1 MNSTL
6 QFCVRESIEDLKMA
20 IPKNFTKDERQ
31 QTVGKLFYYS
41 EELTKEIFGELIFL
55 SVLNILLSVNT
66 FLGNTLILVAL
77 PKENSLHPPSKL
89 LFRNLAITD
98 LCVGIIAQP
107 LLVAYL
113 MSLVKQR
120 WDICYELDYA
130 GLAIGAILCSVSLFT
145 LTAIS
150 VDRLLALWLGLRY
163 RRVVT
168 LRKAYISVIVMWVLS
183 VVAGAAIYSLDPVI
197 LDWSMF
203 ITISLC
209 VVISSLCYTKVF
221 VVLRR
226 RKVRLEDS
234 AFQGP
239 TEVIKVPLNLARY
252 RKAVYS
258 ALWVQV
264 TLVVCYLPFGIAT
277 TIPEISLSVYLMT
290 LTLLLLNSSLN
301 PLLYCWKIREVR
313 QAVKDTI
320 RQLFSSSS

>member
-55 SVLNILLSVNT
+55 SVLNILLSVTT

-301 PLLYCWKIREVR
+301 PFIYCWKIREVR

>member
-31 QTVGKLFYYS
+31 KTVGELFYYS
-41 EELTKEIFGELIFL
+41 EELTRKIFGELIFL
-55 SVLNILLSVNT
+55 SVLNILLSVTT

-77 PKENSLHPPSKL
+77 PKENSLHLPSKL

-98 LCVGIIAQP
+98 LCVGIIAEP

-120 WDICYELDYA
+120 WDICYELDYV

-163 RRVVT
+163 RQVAT

-183 VVAGAAIYSLDPVI
+183 VVAGAAIYSLDTVI

-209 VVISSLCYTKVF
+209 VVISSLCYTKIF

-226 RKVRLEDS
+226 RKIRLEDS

-301 PLLYCWKIREVR
+301 PFIYCWKIREVR

>member
-1 MNSTL
+1 
-6 QFCVRESIEDLKMA
+6 MA

-31 QTVGKLFYYS
+31 QTVGELFYYS
-41 EELTKEIFGELIFL
+41 EELTRKIFGELIFL
-55 SVLNILLSVNT
+55 SVLNILLSVTT

-98 LCVGIIAQP
+98 LCVGIIAEP

-120 WDICYELDYA
+120 WDICYYLHFADFV
-130 GLAIGAILCSVSLFT
+130 IGAILCSVSLFT

-163 RRVVT
+163 RQVAT

-183 VVAGAAIYSLDPVI
+183 VVAGAAIYSLDTVI

-209 VVISSLCYTKVF
+209 VVISSLCYTKIF

-226 RKVRLEDS
+226 RKIRLEDS

>member
-1 MNSTL
+1 
-6 QFCVRESIEDLKMA
+6 MA
-20 IPKNFTKDERQ
+20 IPKNFTEDERQ
-31 QTVGKLFYYS
+31 QTVGELFYYS
-41 EELTKEIFGELIFL
+41 EELTRKIFGELIFL
-55 SVLNILLSVNT
+55 SVLNILLSVTT

-98 LCVGIIAQP
+98 LCVGIIAEP

-113 MSLVKQR
+113 ISLVKQR
-120 WDICYELDYA
+120 WDISHYLHFADFV
-130 GLAIGAILCSVSLFT
+130 IGAILCSVSLFT

-163 RRVVT
+163 RQVAT

-183 VVAGAAIYSLDPVI
+183 VVAGAAIYSLDTVI

-209 VVISSLCYTKVF
+209 VVISSLCYTKIF

-226 RKVRLEDS
+226 RKIRLEDS

-301 PLLYCWKIREVR
+301 PFIYCWKIREVR

>member
-1 MNSTL
+1 
-6 QFCVRESIEDLKMA
+6 MA
-20 IPKNFTKDERQ
+20 IPKNFTEDERQ
-31 QTVGKLFYYS
+31 QTVGELFYYS
-41 EELTKEIFGELIFL
+41 EELTRKIFGELIFL
-55 SVLNILLSVNT
+55 SVLNILLSVTT

-98 LCVGIIAQP
+98 LCVGIIAEP

-120 WDICYELDYA
+120 WDICYYLHFADFV
-130 GLAIGAILCSVSLFT
+130 IGAILCSVSLFT

-163 RRVVT
+163 RQVAT

-183 VVAGAAIYSLDPVI
+183 VVAGAAIYSLDTVI

-209 VVISSLCYTKVF
+209 VVISSLCYTKIF

-226 RKVRLEDS
+226 RKIRLEDS

-301 PLLYCWKIREVR
+301 PFIYCWKIREVR

>member
-77 PKENSLHPPSKL
+77 PKETSLHPPSKL

-301 PLLYCWKIREVR
+301 PFIYCWKIREVR

>member
-31 QTVGKLFYYS
+31 QTVGELFYYS
-41 EELTKEIFGELIFL
+41 EELTRKIFGELIFL
-55 SVLNILLSVNT
+55 SVLNILLSVTT

-98 LCVGIIAQP
+98 LCVGIIAEP

-120 WDICYELDYA
+120 WDISHYLHFADFV
-130 GLAIGAILCSVSLFT
+130 IGAILCSVSLFT

-163 RRVVT
+163 RRVAT

-183 VVAGAAIYSLDPVI
+183 VVAGAAIYSLDTVI

-209 VVISSLCYTKVF
+209 VVISSLCYTKIF

-226 RKVRLEDS
+226 RKIRLEDS

>member
-31 QTVGKLFYYS
+31 QTVGEMFYYS
-41 EELTKEIFGELIFL
+41 EELTRKIFGELIFL
-55 SVLNILLSVNT
+55 SVLNILLSVTT

-98 LCVGIIAQP
+98 LCVGIIAEP

-163 RRVVT
+163 RRVAT

-183 VVAGAAIYSLDPVI
+183 VVAGAAIYSLDTVI

-209 VVISSLCYTKVF
+209 VVISSLCYTKIF

>member
-6 QFCVRESIEDLKMA
+6 QSCVRDSIEDLKMA

-31 QTVGKLFYYS
+31 KTVGELFYYS
-41 EELTKEIFGELIFL
+41 EELTRKIFGEVIFL
-55 SVLNILLSVNT
+55 SVLNIFLSVTT
-66 FLGNTLILVAL
+66 FLGNTLILAAL
-77 PKENSLHPPSKL
+77 PKETSLHPPSKL

-98 LCVGIIAQP
+98 LCVGIIAEP

-120 WDICYELDYA
+120 WDISYYLHFADFV
-130 GLAIGAILCSVSLFT
+130 IGAILCSVSLFT

-163 RRVVT
+163 RRVAT

-183 VVAGAAIYSLDPVI
+183 VVAGAAIYSLDTVI

>member
-1 MNSTL
+1 
-6 QFCVRESIEDLKMA
+6 MA

-31 QTVGKLFYYS
+31 QTVGELFYYS
-41 EELTKEIFGELIFL
+41 EELTRKIFGELIFL
-55 SVLNILLSVNT
+55 SVLNIFLSVTT

-120 WDICYELDYA
+120 WAICYELDYA

>member
-6 QFCVRESIEDLKMA
+6 QSCVRDSIEDLKMA

-31 QTVGKLFYYS
+31 QTVGELFYYS
-41 EELTKEIFGELIFL
+41 EELTRKIFGELIFL
-55 SVLNILLSVNT
+55 SVLNILLSVTT

-98 LCVGIIAQP
+98 LCVGIIAEP

-120 WDICYELDYA
+120 WDISHYLHFADFV
-130 GLAIGAILCSVSLFT
+130 IGAILCSVSLFT

-163 RRVVT
+163 RRVAT

-183 VVAGAAIYSLDPVI
+183 VVAGAAIYSLDTVI

-209 VVISSLCYTKVF
+209 VVISSLCYTKIF

-226 RKVRLEDS
+226 RKIRLEDS

>member
-1 MNSTL
+1 
-6 QFCVRESIEDLKMA
+6 MA
-20 IPKNFTKDERQ
+20 IPKNFTEDERQ
-31 QTVGKLFYYS
+31 QTVGELFYYS
-41 EELTKEIFGELIFL
+41 EELTRKIFGELIFL
-55 SVLNILLSVNT
+55 SVLNIFLSVTT
-66 FLGNTLILVAL
+66 FLGNTLILAAL

-98 LCVGIIAQP
+98 LCVGIIAEP

-113 MSLVKQR
+113 ISLVKQR
-120 WDICYELDYA
+120 WDISHYLHFADFV
-130 GLAIGAILCSVSLFT
+130 IGAILCSVSLFT

-163 RRVVT
+163 RQVAT

-183 VVAGAAIYSLDPVI
+183 VVAGAAIYSLDTVI

-209 VVISSLCYTKVF
+209 VVISSLCYTKIF

-226 RKVRLEDS
+226 RKIRLEDS

-301 PLLYCWKIREVR
+301 PFIYCWKIREVR